1 MRDKVATGNGPSI
14 TSPQTVEQNNA
25 VQPTATPINDT
36 ENSTEAPMK
45 EQSNDAQTTDE
56 SNNVTPKNNTDPE
69 ANNEISARNAKQ
81 QHI

>member
-1 MRDKVATGNGPSI
+1 MRDKGATGNGPSI
-14 TSPQTVEQNNA
+14 TSLQTVEQNNA

-56 SNNVTPKNNTDPE
+56 SNNATQKIILNPKQTMKYQ
-69 ANNEISARNAKQ
+69 RVMQKQ